1 MSDDS
6 QGEAHRAD
14 EASGAP
20 AGTGVTTL
28 VADFEQKS
36 TFNDPIPAHSL
47 ANGSESALS
56 VTRVDKSSS
65 KSKSEAFKADWA
77 ARYVRPSIAHQ
88 LDKDTARIT
97 EAIASDARPSKSIAG
112 DQEAPDAQLAREIG
126 HVKALEVNVGTDAT
140 SLNLSSN
147 KKRSYGESV
156 HGDAKAEP
164 STDVNNSSRSHSQ
177 VPTSPG
183 SSITQSLEEPG
194 TLIDYPP
201 SLQPAS
207 AGTSQAISDAIA
219 GADQDSLS
227 VVSHP
232 SSIKR
237 PKTSRNSKGL
247 NNSASDSIEINAVVS
262 ADDTES
268 PDSLDEDA
276 VDGFGSPL
284 EEAIGIP
291 DSFLDEDD
299 NELKNWYDLEED
311 AIKRDKSGIFS
322 VYKAL
327 CLRQALRG
335 QTTPH
340 KNVYQTARGRN
351 GGVRALRMLT
361 EGGKALANLRI
372 RHAVTHVIIVEP
384 GRKLRKWLTQNSI
397 VLYVSG
403 MGRTAAVCDVDERR
417 LSISAR
423 ECGAWR

>member
-77 ARYVRPSIAHQ
+77 ARY
-88 LDKDTARIT
+88 
-97 EAIASDARPSKSIAG
+97 
-112 DQEAPDAQLAREIG
+112 LAKEIG

-140 SLNLSSN
+140 SLKSSSN

-164 STDVNNSSRSHSQ
+164 SKDVNNSSRSHSQ

-194 TLIDYPP
+194 TLIDDPP

-207 AGTSQAISDAIA
+207 AGTSQAISDAIP

-227 VVSHP
+227 VCE
-232 SSIKR
+232 R
-237 PKTSRNSKGL
+237 F
-247 NNSASDSIEINAVVS
+247 DEINAVVS

-268 PDSLDEDA
+268 PGSLDEDA

-299 NELKNWYDLEED
+299 NEFKNWYDLEED
-311 AIKRDKSGIFS
+311 AIKRAKSGIFS

-327 CLRQALRG
+327 CLRQALRR

-340 KNVYQTARGRN
+340 KNVYQTARGRVWI
-351 GGVRALRMLT
+351 G
-361 EGGKALANLRI
+361 
-372 RHAVTHVIIVEP
+372 THFYLI
-384 GRKLRKWLTQNSI
+384 L
-397 VLYVSG
+397 
-403 MGRTAAVCDVDERR
+403 D
-417 LSISAR
+417 
-423 ECGAWR
+423 